1 MPGYKSQPGFS
12 VAELLRTE
20 VRPLWDQSHSKG
32 NSGLT
37 RGGGKDGRKGE
48 REGGVYQ
55 VYALLSLIA
64 VGSSTHVFQMID
76 KLLIVSAGKEVS
88 SKMCLKEYIFLNTF
102 SKNIENVYICYE
114 PVVFKEL
121 LDLF

>member
-1 MPGYKSQPGFS
+1 MI
-12 VAELLRTE
+12 TE
-20 VRPLWDQSHSKG
+20 DR
-32 NSGLT
+32 
-37 RGGGKDGRKGE
+37 
-48 REGGVYQ
+48 
-55 VYALLSLIA
+55 
-64 VGSSTHVFQMID
+64 SSTHVFQMID